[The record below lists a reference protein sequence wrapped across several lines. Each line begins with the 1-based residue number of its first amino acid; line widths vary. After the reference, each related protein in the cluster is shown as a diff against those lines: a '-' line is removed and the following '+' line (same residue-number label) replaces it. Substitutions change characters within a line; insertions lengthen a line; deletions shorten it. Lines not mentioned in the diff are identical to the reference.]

1 MGTEPSLRNESVAR
15 QNESHSLRTHKAV
28 SPWLRPPSLPAVFF
42 LALSISAPLLLQ
54 KPMLNSDG
62 DLARHLRHG
71 HYMLEHGGLIRTD
84 PFSFTR
90 PGAPFTGFEYG
101 SQLLFAL
108 AENLAG
114 LAGVVL
120 LSGLLIAL
128 TYTLLARFL
137 LRRGVDPLL
146 TCVCVGL
153 SIVLGVEHWMA
164 RPHLFSFVA
173 VVVLLGLLESSGGR
187 AILGCAAL
195 FLIWANLHGGFAYGF
210 MLIGLYL
217 LGSLGELIWSGDP
230 GYWRTRLFQYGTML
244 SAGLLATLINPFGI
258 ELHQHLLKFF
268 NQPFLVDNTAEF
280 VSPNFHE
287 PGARVFLTILV
298 IMVSAFALHARRL
311 TLPHLLVIVIGI
323 GFALISVRNIP
334 LFGLTAL
341 PLATLEL
348 NSAWQRSP
356 DPGGLRKRFAS
367 TAELTS
373 TSPWLFVAI
382 LCICALAASRGR
394 VGSRQLL
401 EGSFDPAIFP
411 VNAVAEARGAGLTGH
426 LFTPL
431 PWGGYILYA
440 WPEQKVFI
448 DGGTDFYGEEVFREY
463 VKIRELR
470 PGWRN
475 LLDKHE
481 VSLMLLQPHTTI
493 AHELVRDPLWAIWY
507 CDSTAVLFQR
517 AQEPDTLPPDLRERR
532 LDQCG
537 TARPR
542 TLRNSNE

>member
-1 MGTEPSLRNESVAR
+1 MKTGASARNETLPR
-15 QNESHSLRTHKAV
+15 QDESQGV
-28 SPWLRPPSLPAVFF
+28 STEKLLIPSLRPPSLPAVLF
-42 LALSISAPLLLQ
+42 LSLSLSVPLLLQ

-71 HYMLEHGGLIRTD
+71 RYMLEHSELIRAD

-90 PGAPFTGFEYG
+90 PGAPFIGFEYG

-108 AENLAG
+108 AERLGG
-114 LAGVVL
+114 LPSVAL
-120 LSGLLIAL
+120 LSGLVIAL
-128 TYTLLARFL
+128 TYALLAHFL

-146 TCVCVGL
+146 TAVCVGL
-153 SIVLGVEHWMA
+153 SIVLGVEHWTA

-173 VVVLLGLLESSGGR
+173 VVVLLSLLESSGR
-187 AILGCAAL
+187 KAILGCAAL
-195 FLIWANLHGGFAYGF
+195 FLVWANLHGGFIYGL

-217 LGSLGELIWSGDP
+217 LGSLGELIWSVEGRQ
-230 GYWRTRLFQYGTML
+230 WRTRAIQYASML
-244 SAGLLATLINPFGI
+244 CAGLVVTLINPYGI
-258 ELHQHLLKFF
+258 QLHRHLLDFF

-287 PGARVFLTILV
+287 HGARVFLTTLL
-298 IMVSAFALHARRL
+298 IMMSAFAVHRRRP
-311 TLPHLLVIVIGI
+311 TLPHLLVIVMNVA
-323 GFALISVRNIP
+323 FALVSVRNIP
-334 LFGLTAL
+334 LFGLVAL

-348 NSAWQRSP
+348 NGAWGQLP
-356 DPGGLRKRFAS
+356 DPGRLRVRFAS

-373 TSPWLFVAI
+373 TSPWVLVGLLL
-382 LCICALAASRGR
+382 LCVLAATRGR
-394 VGSRQLL
+394 VDSRQLL
-401 EGSFDPAIFP
+401 EATFDPAMFP
-411 VNAVAEARGAGLTGH
+411 VNAVAEARRAGVTGH

-431 PWGGYILYA
+431 PWGGYVLYA

-448 DGGTDFYGEEVFREY
+448 DGGTDFYGEDVFREY
-463 VKIRELR
+463 VKIRELS

-475 LLDKHE
+475 LLEKRD

-493 AHELVRDPLWAIWY
+493 AHELARDSAWAIWF

-517 AQEPDTLPPDLRERR
+517 TPDAVVIPPDSAEHR
-532 LDQCG
+532 LDRCA

-542 TLRNSNE
+542 PQ